1 MKPLSFSDTKHIQ
14 RMNLNELNRWVLAIY
29 RQANID
35 GRQEALKD
43 AVVWDMDD
51 LKDRLL
57 EIPQVG
63 EKRASDIMDAVM
75 EEEKET
81 AKGDEGE

>member
-1 MKPLSFSDTKHIQ
+1 MKPLSFSDMKHIQ